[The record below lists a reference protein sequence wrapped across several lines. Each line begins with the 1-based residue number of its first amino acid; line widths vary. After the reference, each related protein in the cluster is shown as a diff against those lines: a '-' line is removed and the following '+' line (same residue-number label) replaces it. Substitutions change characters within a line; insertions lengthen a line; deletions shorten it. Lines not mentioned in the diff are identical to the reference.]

1 MQKKFY
7 ITKCS
12 DKHESAPPVIDR
24 FKQVEHLNELLDLG
38 WRIKELK
45 TEKAQILRELGVHT
59 MRLLTNNPQK
69 VYQLEEFG
77 LEIVERV
84 PIQMPATTQ
93 DLFYLKTKQKKMGH
107 LLNYDDDNTKEE

>member
-12 DKHESAPPVIDR
+12 DKHESAPPVTDR

-45 TEKAQILRELGVHT
+45 VENCDTYFILEKE
-59 MRLLTNNPQK
+59 
-69 VYQLEEFG
+69 
-77 LEIVERV
+77 
-84 PIQMPATTQ
+84 
-93 DLFYLKTKQKKMGH
+93 
-107 LLNYDDDNTKEE
+107 DNKA

>member
-38 WRIKELK
+38 WRIVELK
-45 TEKAQILRELGVHT
+45 
-59 MRLLTNNPQK
+59 
-69 VYQLEEFG
+69 
-77 LEIVERV
+77 VE
-84 PIQMPATTQ
+84 
-93 DLFYLKTKQKKMGH
+93 
-107 LLNYDDDNTKEE
+107 NYDTYFILEKEDKKA

>member
-12 DKHESAPPVIDR
+12 EQHESAPPVTDR

-45 TEKAQILRELGVHT
+45 VENCDTYFILEKE
-59 MRLLTNNPQK
+59 
-69 VYQLEEFG
+69 
-77 LEIVERV
+77 
-84 PIQMPATTQ
+84 
-93 DLFYLKTKQKKMGH
+93 
-107 LLNYDDDNTKEE
+107 DNKA